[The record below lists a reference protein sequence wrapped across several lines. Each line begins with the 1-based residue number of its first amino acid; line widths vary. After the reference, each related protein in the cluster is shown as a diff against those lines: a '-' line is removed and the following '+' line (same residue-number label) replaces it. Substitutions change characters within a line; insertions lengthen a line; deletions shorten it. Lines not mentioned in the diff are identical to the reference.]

1 MKTRR
6 HKILSYLCGG
16 LTAACLLLAS
26 CDDFLDIKPY
36 GKAIPETTEE
46 FQALLNNM
54 LDEID
59 GSGSVYTGANYIF
72 FSNTNVPVYE
82 EIADNLETNIT
93 EMPLGNMLRSYVG
106 EIVGASVSML
116 SPYSYLYRVISN
128 CNIILD
134 NYEDGRDTQD
144 GQDIVGTCY
153 ALRGA
158 AYYQLLRMYCAPIG
172 QENQELGVPIVATFD
187 MEARPNRSTMT
198 ETIAQSE
205 ADFKRALD
213 CHIQNEAYLFNDDVI
228 NACLCRLYFWA
239 GRWSEAKSLAD
250 SLLEKHPLLS
260 GTAYKTME
268 TAQTGLVGNMLI
280 RGDRLSTYS
289 FDQTNTYISARP
301 LSVRFL
307 RLFAEGNRDI
317 RYGICVAKG
326 RKNNKVFFASIRS
339 AELALM
345 SMECAYHLGDT
356 DEALR
361 ELNDFRDHRITD
373 NVHYTMSSLPAVDT
387 SELIK
392 VDCEGNALTPL
403 IQAILNERRKE
414 MYMENGDRFFELK
427 RNGRPEFWV
436 MKQGLKY
443 TTYKFMYTF
452 PIPPSDIMLQP
463 NMVQNPGYTEM
474 VY

>member
-1 MKTRR
+1 M
-6 HKILSYLCGG
+6 
-16 LTAACLLLAS
+16 LLAS

-54 LDEID
+54 LGEID
-59 GSGSVYTGANYIF
+59 GNGSQSVGTSYML
-72 FSNTNVPVYE
+72 FSNNDVTTYE
-82 EIADNLETNIT
+82 EVVDNLETNIT
-93 EMPLGNMLRSYVG
+93 EMPLGSMLRTYIG
-106 EIVGASVSML
+106 DIVGANVYAS
-116 SPYSYLYRVISN
+116 SPYQMLYRAIGN

-153 ALRGA
+153 ALRGV
-158 AYYQLLRMYCAPIG
+158 AYYQLLRMYCAPVG
-172 QENQELGVPIVATFD
+172 QENQELGVPIVTKFD
-187 MEARPNRSTMT
+187 MEARPNRSTMA

-205 ADFKRALD
+205 ADLKRALD
-213 CHIQNEAYLFNDDVI
+213 YHIQNEAYLFNDDVI
-228 NACLCRLYFWA
+228 NAFLCRLYFWT

-260 GTAYKTME
+260 GSAYKAME

-289 FDQTNTYISARP
+289 FDQVNIYISARP

-326 RKNNKVFFASIRS
+326 RKNNKVLISSIRS
-339 AELALM
+339 AELALI

-392 VDCEGNALTPL
+392 EDCEGNALTPL

-427 RNGRPEFWV
+427 RNGRPEFWI

-443 TTYKFMYTF
+443 TNYKFMYTF

-463 NMVQNPGYTEM
+463 DMVQNPGYTEL